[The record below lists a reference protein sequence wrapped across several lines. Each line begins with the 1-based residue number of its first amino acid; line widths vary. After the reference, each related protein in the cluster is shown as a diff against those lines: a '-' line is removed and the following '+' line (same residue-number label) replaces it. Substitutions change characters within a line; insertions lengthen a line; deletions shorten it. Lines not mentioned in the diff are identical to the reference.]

1 MSLGVTVILV
11 TLLPVLAWLVA
22 GAVVLSRR
30 ALRRRGDERTRRLRL
45 ARMLGSGDLAVI
57 PTGDVDLPESAV
69 LDVASA
75 AGFRFLGYER
85 ANTAF
90 RRRVGVFVRTGG
102 GVDRAI
108 RGVGLP
114 AR

>member
-1 MSLGVTVILV
+1 MTVILV
-11 TLLPVLAWLVA
+11 ALLPVLAWLVA
-22 GAVVLSRR
+22 GAVVLVRR
-30 ALRRRGDERTRRLRL
+30 TVRRRGEERTRRMRL
-45 ARMLGSGDLAVI
+45 SRMLGSGDLALI
-57 PTGDVDLPESAV
+57 PTSDVDLPESAV
-69 LDVASA
+69 LEVASA

-90 RRRVGVFVRTGG
+90 RRRIGVFVRTGG

-108 RGVGLP
+108 RGMRVA